1 MTMPGLIEQPTK
13 GAVSSILDSESF
25 KSVYESYREG
35 VYYTAYR
42 ICQHEADAQEIV
54 SETFMKAYEHRHQF
68 AGKAAV
74 STWLYR
80 IAYNASIDLVKRKRR
95 EVNWDDNCEQMPEIS
110 SAIDNLVEN
119 MSREQQLRQLHQAM
133 KELSP
138 EDRAILGLR
147 FDRGLSYEEIATVT
161 EIPASTI
168 GTRIF
173 RAKKQLLKIM
183 QEGGQAR

>member
-1 MTMPGLIEQPTK
+1 MIEQPIK
-13 GAVSSILDSESF
+13 DAVSSTLNSDNFDNI
-25 KSVYESYREG
+25 YQSYREG

-42 ICQHEADAQEIV
+42 ICQNEADAQEIV
-54 SETFMKAYEHRHQF
+54 SETFLKAYEHRHQF

-80 IAYNASIDLVKRKRR
+80 IAYNTSIDLVKRKQR
-95 EVNWDDNCEQMPEIS
+95 EVTWNDNYDLWPDS
-110 SAIDNLVEN
+110 SSSIDNLVEA
-119 MSREQQLRQLHQAM
+119 MSQEQQLRQLQQAM
-133 KELSP
+133 LKIHP

-147 FDRGLSYEEIATVT
+147 FDRGLSYEEIAAVT
-161 EIPASTI
+161 GIPANTI

-183 QEGGQAR
+183 QEGGQTR